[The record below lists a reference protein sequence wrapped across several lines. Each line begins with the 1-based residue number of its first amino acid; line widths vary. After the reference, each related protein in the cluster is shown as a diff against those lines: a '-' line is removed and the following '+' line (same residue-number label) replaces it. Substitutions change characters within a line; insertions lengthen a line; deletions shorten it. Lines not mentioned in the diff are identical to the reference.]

1 MNGRDRHSGYTLVE
15 LLVVMAII
23 VMLSSVT
30 IPTLIRSG
38 FFSSDKSRTAARDL
52 FAQLRAANVHATTNN
67 VDAAIAYD
75 VEVPQDSL
83 FSGNVGAN
91 QVNSAVPTDYDHYLE
106 VSDPDFDSTRVVLTE
121 SALVRRLTI
130 DEVGQS
136 LGGITLAAVIIDY
149 DPNDEYASYNDLK
162 DDLPFVPVN
171 NTFGGFHAFPKETC
185 VLTNHPAVL
194 TDDAD
199 PQVNLNIFLRETGLQ
214 SIAIFRIFEESNGYG
229 INRIL
234 PKISDGDLTDTSYPD
249 RGLPGDALIWNNRFP
264 AHVFKKSGGLD
275 AATTKQ
281 RIVPSL
287 GMKPDADFY
296 DRYMVNDLNDLLFT
310 QNSFSGDTSAE
321 QFELVGIETDV
332 IINVSTGRVKVA
344 DDDDT

>member
-52 FAQLRAANVHATTNN
+52 FAQLRAANLHATTRN

-75 VEVPQDSL
+75 VDVPQDSL
-83 FSGNVGAN
+83 FSGDGNLGTN
-91 QVNSAVPTDYDHYLE
+91 QVNDAVPTDYAHYGE
-106 VSDPDFDSTRVVLTE
+106 VSGGNYDSTRVVLTE

-130 DEVGQS
+130 EEIGES
-136 LGGITLAAVIIDY
+136 LGGVSLAAIIINY
-149 DPNDEYASYNDLK
+149 DPNDEYGSYGNLK
-162 DDLPFVPVN
+162 NDLPFVPVN
-171 NTFGGFHAFPKETC
+171 NTFGGFQAFPKETC

-194 TDDAD
+194 TDGGT
-199 PQVNLNIFLRETGLQ
+199 PQDDLDTFRSETGLQ
-214 SIAIFRIFEESNGYG
+214 DIAIFRIFEDSNGYE
-229 INRIL
+229 ISRIL

-249 RGLPGDALIWNNRFP
+249 RGLPGDNSIWNNRFP
-264 AHVFKKSGGLD
+264 AHVFKKTGGLD
-275 AATTKQ
+275 TISTKQ
-281 RIVPSL
+281 RLVLSL
-287 GMKPDADFY
+287 GLKPDADYY

-310 QNSFSGDTSAE
+310 ENGFSGDAS
-321 QFELVGIETDV
+321 FELVGIETDV
-332 IINVSTGRVKVA
+332 IINVVTGRVKVA
-344 DDDDT
+344 DDDET